1 MIRRLRSTLSLKRDA
16 KVRTLLLLKKKC
28 KEKIVTGMRL
38 LFLERDIDKALRRMA
53 LEEEKNLTETV
64 NDILFLIPIKSALI
78 LFVSA
83 WLN

>member
-28 KEKIVTGMRL
+28 KEKIVTGYAVA
-38 LFLERDIDKALRRMA
+38 FSGTDIDKALRRMA

-64 NDILFLIPIKSALI
+64 NDILWKGLKDY
-78 LFVSA
+78 
-83 WLN
+83 